1 MTAQFAVI
9 GNPIAHSRSPEL
21 HQAFAARMQVS
32 LQYHR
37 LLAELDDFSN
47 SVQTF
52 FADPNAVGMNVTVPF
67 KEQAYQLCKVLTQRA
82 QIAQA
87 VNTLWM
93 QNGVLHGDN
102 TDGLG
107 LVAALQALNMPLQKA
122 TVLILGAGGATRGVI
137 APLFEA
143 GVTRI
148 DIANRTLSRAQQLI
162 QDLQPFLPTAQ
173 LQALDLEN
181 LAGSY
186 DLVINATSASLTG
199 AAFNLPTALHFSHA
213 YEMAYGKP
221 SAFLAAAQARGAI
234 TADGYSMLVGQAIES
249 FAIWHSGLRPNLSD
263 FLTA

>member
-143 GVTRI
+143 GGSPV
-148 DIANRTLSRAQQLI
+148 LI
-162 QDLQPFLPTAQ
+162 LPTARCH
-173 LQALDLEN
+173 
-181 LAGSY
+181 
-186 DLVINATSASLTG
+186 V
-199 AAFNLPTALHFSHA
+199 
-213 YEMAYGKP
+213 
-221 SAFLAAAQARGAI
+221 
-234 TADGYSMLVGQAIES
+234 
-249 FAIWHSGLRPNLSD
+249 HSS
-263 FLTA
+263 